1 VVLYNH
7 REEHQTNTD
16 RKDNT
21 MKNEIIDTYI
31 DKDGNKWE
39 TKIMTN
45 FAGEKYKVLC
55 KNGKKID
62 NLGRIW

>member
-1 VVLYNH
+1 MILYSY
-7 REEHQTNTD
+7 
-16 RKDNT
+16 RKKHTKQKGHHNE
-21 MKNEIIDTYI
+21 KNEIIDIKI
-31 DKDGNKWE
+31 DRDGNRWE

-45 FAGEKYKVLC
+45 FAGEKYKVLY

>member
-1 VVLYNH
+1 
-7 REEHQTNTD
+7 
-16 RKDNT
+16 

>member
-1 VVLYNH
+1 M
-7 REEHQTNTD
+7 
-16 RKDNT
+16 KD
-21 MKNEIIDTYI
+21 EIIDTCI
-31 DKDGNKWE
+31 DRDGNKWE

-45 FAGEKYKVLC
+45 FAGEKYKVLY

>member
-1 VVLYNH
+1 
-7 REEHQTNTD
+7 
-16 RKDNT
+16 

-45 FAGEKYKVLC
+45 FAGEKNTRCFARTERKLTISEEF
-55 KNGKKID
+55 GKPIPPRKRGS
-62 NLGRIW
+62 L